1 MASVSWQFLSSFPT
15 NWTKAPYWYMN
26 VLIFQTLIF
35 PLIIFFLKFLMPSP
49 SYQQILADDGINNW
63 AASSSKWEAIGYAL
77 FLTKCDYTHM
87 CCISYMYV
95 YGPILHIENNQPGFL
110 LTKVLLRF
118 TYIFLS
124 VLLKEKMLVCEK
136 YNAFLTSECFWKLL
150 SPVKIG

>member
-1 MASVSWQFLSSFPT
+1 
-15 NWTKAPYWYMN
+15 
-26 VLIFQTLIF
+26 
-35 PLIIFFLKFLMPSP
+35 
-49 SYQQILADDGINNW
+49 
-63 AASSSKWEAIGYAL
+63 
-77 FLTKCDYTHM
+77 M

-136 YNAFLTSECFWKLL
+136 YNAFLTSECF
-150 SPVKIG
+150 